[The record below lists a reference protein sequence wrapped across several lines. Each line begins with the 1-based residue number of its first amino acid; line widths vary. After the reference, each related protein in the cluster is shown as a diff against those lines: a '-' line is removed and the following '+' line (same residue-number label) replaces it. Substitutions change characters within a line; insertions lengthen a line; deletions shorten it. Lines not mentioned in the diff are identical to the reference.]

1 MKTIDITI
9 QAKDSL
15 YDNKLNYSNDDI
27 KLNKEL
33 YTYLKDIPNLD
44 YNSNFSFNFILKEKI
59 DYDKDLLKN
68 HINLYY
74 NELHKEKLE
83 EKKDSVISIIK
94 YMFFGFLILYFYI
107 VIDEVVE
114 SVISKVLSEGVVI
127 LAWLFIWEGFD
138 DWFDI
143 KSYKE
148 DLVIYKKLS
157 KVDIFVIEDFNK

>member
-1 MKTIDITI
+1 M
-9 QAKDSL
+9 
-15 YDNKLNYSNDDI
+15 I
-27 KLNKEL
+27 KI
-33 YTYLKDIPNLD
+33 Y
-44 YNSNFSFNFILKEKI
+44 
-59 DYDKDLLKN
+59 LKN
-68 HINLYY
+68 HINAYY
-74 NELHKEKLE
+74 NELYKEKLE

-148 DLVIYKKLS
+148 DLVIYEKLS
-157 KVDIFVIEDFNK
+157 KVDISVTEDFNK

>member
-44 YNSNFSFNFILKEKI
+44 NSNFSFNFILKEKI

-68 HINLYY
+68 HINAYY
-74 NELHKEKLE
+74 NELYKEKLE

-148 DLVIYKKLS
+148 DLVIYEKLS
-157 KVDIFVIEDFNK
+157 KVDISVTEDFNK

>member
-68 HINLYY
+68 HINSYY
-74 NELHKEKLE
+74 NELYKEKLE

-148 DLVIYKKLS
+148 DLVIYEKLS
-157 KVDIFVIEDFNK
+157 KVDISVTENFHK